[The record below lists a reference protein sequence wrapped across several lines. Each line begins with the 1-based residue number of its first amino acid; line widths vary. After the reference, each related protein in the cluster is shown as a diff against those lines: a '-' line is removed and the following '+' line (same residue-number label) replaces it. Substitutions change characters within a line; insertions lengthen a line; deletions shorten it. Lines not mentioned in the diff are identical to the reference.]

1 MICSRADSIR
11 SMLRDHLKI
20 SRWTGL
26 LGVAALMIAVAP
38 GFAWAV
44 DKDPNVKEIPKPLD
58 IELETRDGLQL
69 QATYYGSIMGKE
81 AVPIIMLHA
90 FKRSRADFEGLAL
103 AMQARGHAVIVPD
116 LRGHGK
122 STQITVNGETR
133 SIDQATM
140 RRADFDAMVTKDL
153 ETVKQFLMEKN
164 NAGELNIEKLCV
176 IGDEMGAVLA
186 VNWAWWDWHWPQ
198 LPAVKQGKDV
208 KALVL
213 ISPPMNFKGIS
224 MADFMNRPLLQS
236 NSLSIMI
243 LYGEKNSKGYDDA
256 KRIFTRLGVARPKLT
271 QEERADKQDL
281 FLEPVAG
288 VSLQGADVL
297 NDRTVL
303 PQLDAKIGQFIDM
316 RLVKKKFPW
325 AFRKRPGEE

>member
-1 MICSRADSIR
+1 MIRSCADSIR
-11 SMLRDHLKI
+11 FVPRDHLKI
-20 SRWTGL
+20 SRWTLL
-26 LGVAALMIAVAP
+26 LGLAAFMIAAVP
-38 GFAWAV
+38 GFARAV

-176 IGDEMGAVLA
+176 VGNEMGAVLA
-186 VNWAWWDWHWPQ
+186 ADWAILDWHWPQ

-213 ISPPMNFKGIS
+213 LSPPMNFHGIS
-224 MADFMNRPLLQS
+224 MTDAMNRPLLQTQ
-236 NSLSIMI
+236 LSIMI
-243 LYGEKNSKGYDDA
+243 MYGDKNKQGTDDA
-256 KRIFTRLGVARPKLT
+256 KRIFTRLNSFRPKLT
-271 QEERADKQDL
+271 EEERADRQDL
-281 FLEPVAG
+281 FLVPLHGVA
-288 VSLQGADVL
+288 LQGADIL
-297 NDRTVL
+297 NDKSIL
-303 PQLDAKIGQFIDM
+303 AQLDAAIGQFIEL

-325 AFRKRPGEE
+325 TNRPPALQ

>member
-1 MICSRADSIR
+1 M
-11 SMLRDHLKI
+11 
-20 SRWTGL
+20 
-26 LGVAALMIAVAP
+26 
-38 GFAWAV
+38 
-44 DKDPNVKEIPKPLD
+44 
-58 IELETRDGLQL
+58 

-122 STQITVNGETR
+122 STQITINGETR

-176 IGDEMGAVLA
+176 VGNEMGAVLA
-186 VNWAWWDWHWPQ
+186 ANWAVWDWHWPV
-198 LPAVKQGKDV
+198 LPAVKQGQDV

-213 ISPPMNFKGIS
+213 LSPPMNFHGIS
-224 MADFMNRPLLQS
+224 MTDAMNRPLLQTQ
-236 NSLSIMI
+236 LSIMI
-243 LYGEKNSKGYDDA
+243 MYGDKNKQGTDDA
-256 KRIFTRLGVARPKLT
+256 KRIFTRLNSFRPKLT
-271 QEERADKQDL
+271 EEERADRQDL
-281 FLEPVAG
+281 FLVPLHGVA
-288 VSLQGADVL
+288 LQGADIL
-297 NDRTVL
+297 NDKSIL
-303 PQLDAKIGQFIDM
+303 AQLDAAIGQFIEL

-325 AFRKRPGEE
+325 TNRPPALQ